1 MRVLAT
7 HELGNL
13 GRKPANEMTV
23 SPDVVLQTRVQG
35 KEVNLNKSSSNNHF
49 H

>member
-7 HELGNL
+7 HELGN
-13 GRKPANEMTV
+13 RSKKAANEMTV

-35 KEVNLNKSSSNNHF
+35 TEVSLNKSSSDNHL